1 VAGVFAGRV
10 RALFDDKGGRLDEA
24 PPATP
29 VEILGLDGLPN
40 AGDPFHV
47 TEDEQSA
54 RQIGTKR
61 QELKRMEGAQHVSK
75 ITLDNLYEQLKQ
87 GTVKELKV
95 IVKADVHG
103 SVEALQSSLEKLSTP
118 EVKLSV
124 VQASAGP
131 INYSDVLLA
140 ATSNAII
147 LGFHVRPTATAQALA
162 DREKVE
168 IRKYNIIYDAVDDIR
183 SAMEGLLSPDL
194 KEETIGTV
202 DVRQVFKVPKIGTI
216 AGCYVKTGRVRRN
229 AQVRLIRESVQI
241 YEGKISSLKRFKDDA
256 REVEAGF
263 ECGIGIEGYQDI
275 RVGDEI
281 EAFEIREVAK
291 KLGEGSRRGG
301 GPKEA

>member
-1 VAGVFAGRV
+1 
-10 RALFDDKGGRLDEA
+10 
-24 PPATP
+24 
-29 VEILGLDGLPN
+29 
-40 AGDPFHV
+40 
-47 TEDEQSA
+47 
-54 RQIGTKR
+54 
-61 QELKRMEGAQHVSK
+61 MEGAQHVSK
-75 ITLDNLYEQLKQ
+75 ITLDNLYEQLQQ
-87 GTVKELKV
+87 GAVKELKV

-168 IRKYNIIYDAVDDIR
+168 IRKYNIIYDVVDDIR
-183 SAMEGLLSPDL
+183 SAMEGLLAPDL
-194 KEETIGTV
+194 KEETVGTV
-202 DVRQVFKVPKIGTI
+202 EVRQVFKVPKIGTI
-216 AGCYVKTGRVRRN
+216 AGCYVTGGRVRRN
-229 AQVRLIRESVQI
+229 GQVRLIRESVQV

-275 RVGDEI
+275 RVGDVI
-281 EAFEIREVAK
+281 EVFEVREVAK
-291 KLGEGSRRGG
+291 KLSEGGRRGG
-301 GPKEA
+301 GAKEA